1 MGKKQI
7 GTYCVIGLIAA
18 AVCLF
23 LKNADRIASVFSLA
37 FSAAAPLLVGCV
49 IAYVLNILLKRIER
63 FWFPGTKRRFLIK
76 LRRPVCILL
85 SFLALVLIMAGV
97 VYLVVPELVSSIRLV
112 TDEIPPVIEEIRLW
126 AIAHLE
132 EMPEIQTYLEN
143 ADIDWK
149 NMMEKAV
156 NILLTGA
163 GGIFNSVVLVF
174 SKVIGTA
181 ARFMI
186 GSIFAVYL
194 LSSKEKLASQGDRIM
209 RAYLPDRVRNTV
221 CYALKTLH
229 EVFTSFIVGQC
240 MEAVIIGTLCAL
252 GMTLLRFPYAVMTGA
267 VVGVTAL
274 IPVVG
279 AYIGAA
285 VGAFMVFTVNPI
297 QAVGFIIFLVL
308 LQQLE
313 GNLIY
318 PRVVGSSIGL
328 PGMWVLAAVTIGGGV
343 LGVGGMLLGVPLAAA
358 AYRFLGDGRTGRE
371 EKGRPDRSGSRH
383 WDRRPGGGRGR
394 ILLPGNGKV

>member
-1 MGKKQI
+1 M
-7 GTYCVIGLIAA
+7 
-18 AVCLF
+18 
-23 LKNADRIASVFSLA
+23 
-37 FSAAAPLLVGCV
+37 
-49 IAYVLNILLKRIER
+49 
-63 FWFPGTKRRFLIK
+63 
-76 LRRPVCILL
+76 
-85 SFLALVLIMAGV
+85 
-97 VYLVVPELVSSIRLV
+97 VPELVSSIRLV

-163 GGIFNSVVLVF
+163 GGIFNSAVLV
-174 SKVIGTA
+174 
-181 ARFMI
+181 
-186 GSIFAVYL
+186 SIFAVYL

-221 CYALKTLH
+221 CYAFKTLH

-285 VGAFMVFTVNPI
+285 VGAFMVFTHP
-297 QAVGFIIFLVL
+297 GGGL
-308 LQQLE
+308 
-313 GNLIY
+313 Y
-318 PRVVGSSIGL
+318 HL
-328 PGMWVLAAVTIGGGV
+328 PGTAPAARRKPDLPKSGGLVHRPSGH
-343 LGVGGMLLGVPLAAA
+343 VGPGGCDHWRRRAGRRRNAPGSTSGGSGVPLPGRRCPETAEI
-358 AYRFLGDGRTGRE
+358 LGNRE
-371 EKGRPDRSGSRH
+371 
-383 WDRRPGGGRGR
+383 
-394 ILLPGNGKV
+394 V

>member
-23 LKNADRIASVFSLA
+23 LKNADWIASVFSLA

-85 SFLALVLIMAGV
+85 SFLALVFIMAGV

-149 NMMEKAV
+149 DMMEKAV

-163 GGIFNSVVLVF
+163 
-174 SKVIGTA
+174 
-181 ARFMI
+181 
-186 GSIFAVYL
+186 
-194 LSSKEKLASQGDRIM
+194 
-209 RAYLPDRVRNTV
+209 
-221 CYALKTLH
+221 
-229 EVFTSFIVGQC
+229 
-240 MEAVIIGTLCAL
+240 
-252 GMTLLRFPYAVMTGA
+252 
-267 VVGVTAL
+267 
-274 IPVVG
+274 
-279 AYIGAA
+279 
-285 VGAFMVFTVNPI
+285 
-297 QAVGFIIFLVL
+297 
-308 LQQLE
+308 
-313 GNLIY
+313 
-318 PRVVGSSIGL
+318 
-328 PGMWVLAAVTIGGGV
+328 
-343 LGVGGMLLGVPLAAA
+343 
-358 AYRFLGDGRTGRE
+358 
-371 EKGRPDRSGSRH
+371 
-383 WDRRPGGGRGR
+383 
-394 ILLPGNGKV
+394 

>member
-63 FWFPGTKRRFLIK
+63 FWFPGTKRKFLIK

-85 SFLALVLIMAGV
+85 V

-358 AYRFLGDGRTGRE
+358 AYRFLGDGVQKRL
-371 EKGRPDRSGSRH
+371 RS
-383 WDRRPGGGRGR
+383 
-394 ILLPGNGKV
+394 

>member
-63 FWFPGTKRRFLIK
+63 FWFPGTKRKFLIK

-149 NMMEKAV
+149 NMME

-358 AYRFLGDGRTGRE
+358 AYRFLGDGVQKRL
-371 EKGRPDRSGSRH
+371 RS
-383 WDRRPGGGRGR
+383 
-394 ILLPGNGKV
+394 

>member
-37 FSAAAPLLVGCV
+37 FSAAAPLMVGCV

-63 FWFPGTKRRFLIK
+63 FWFPGTKRKFLIK

-279 AYIGAA
+279 A
-285 VGAFMVFTVNPI
+285 FMVFTVNPI

-358 AYRFLGDGRTGRE
+358 AYRFLGDGVQKRL
-371 EKGRPDRSGSRH
+371 RS
-383 WDRRPGGGRGR
+383 
-394 ILLPGNGKV
+394 

>member
-63 FWFPGTKRRFLIK
+63 FWFPGTKRKFLIK

-285 VGAFMVFTVNPI
+285 VGAFMVFTVI
-297 QAVGFIIFLVL
+297 HAVGFIIFLVL

-358 AYRFLGDGRTGRE
+358 AYRFLGDGVQKRL
-371 EKGRPDRSGSRH
+371 RS
-383 WDRRPGGGRGR
+383 
-394 ILLPGNGKV
+394 

>member
-63 FWFPGTKRRFLIK
+63 FWFPGTKRKFLIK

-126 AIAHLE
+126 AIARLE

-358 AYRFLGDGRTGRE
+358 AYRFLGDGVQKRL
-371 EKGRPDRSGSRH
+371 RS
-383 WDRRPGGGRGR
+383 
-394 ILLPGNGKV
+394 

>member
-63 FWFPGTKRRFLIK
+63 FWFPGTKRKFLIK

-174 SKVIGTA
+174 SKV
-181 ARFMI
+181 
-186 GSIFAVYL
+186 
-194 LSSKEKLASQGDRIM
+194 
-209 RAYLPDRVRNTV
+209 
-221 CYALKTLH
+221 
-229 EVFTSFIVGQC
+229 
-240 MEAVIIGTLCAL
+240 IGTLCAL

-358 AYRFLGDGRTGRE
+358 AYRFLGDGVQKRL
-371 EKGRPDRSGSRH
+371 RS
-383 WDRRPGGGRGR
+383 
-394 ILLPGNGKV
+394 

>member
-63 FWFPGTKRRFLIK
+63 FWFPGTKRKFLIK

-163 GGIFNSVVLVF
+163 GGIFNSVFQGHRNGSPVYD
-174 SKVIGTA
+174 
-181 ARFMI
+181 RFH
-186 GSIFAVYL
+186 FCRLPV
-194 LSSKEKLASQGDRIM
+194 KFQGK
-209 RAYLPDRVRNTV
+209 A
-221 CYALKTLH
+221 
-229 EVFTSFIVGQC
+229 G
-240 MEAVIIGTLCAL
+240 
-252 GMTLLRFPYAVMTGA
+252 
-267 VVGVTAL
+267 
-274 IPVVG
+274 IP
-279 AYIGAA
+279 
-285 VGAFMVFTVNPI
+285 
-297 QAVGFIIFLVL
+297 
-308 LQQLE
+308 
-313 GNLIY
+313 
-318 PRVVGSSIGL
+318 
-328 PGMWVLAAVTIGGGV
+328 
-343 LGVGGMLLGVPLAAA
+343 
-358 AYRFLGDGRTGRE
+358 
-371 EKGRPDRSGSRH
+371 GRPDHAGLSAGPGAEYSLL
-383 WDRRPGGGRGR
+383 RP
-394 ILLPGNGKV
+394 